1 MKYVNKETQYNEAIC
16 WGKHGDTI
24 LITDEGILTELL
36 PFFFKTKSY
45 ISFVR
50 QLNSYTFRKVSERN
64 KPCEYKN
71 PHFRKGEM
79 EKIHF
84 IERKKDKKRHER
96 KKEVLIKNEIND
108 YQAKTKRITKHI
120 NDLEDSIVQIQEANN
135 KIGIKMAEF
144 KYHFDNGMYSL
155 KKEATELLDRVN
167 QKCREQFN
175 NQSIFFPIDW
185 RDNSKMNQ
193 EERHLLVKGKEIFPN
208 LLSKVFKQYYE
219 QHNGQNYVLE
229 QTINFLREKS
239 VKGKANTKIEAFKKK
254 ASKCYLFCEDF
265 KEHKLIH
272 CSRTTTKQQSKFS
285 NPKRIK
291 KDFSFLFKR
300 KETNET
306 GFEYNLEKQDNYF

>member
-24 LITDEGILTELL
+24 LITDQGLLTELL

-71 PHFRKGEM
+71 PYFRKGEM

-96 KKEVLIKNEIND
+96 KKEILIKNEING
-108 YQAKTKRITKHI
+108 YQAKTKTIIKHI
-120 NDLEDSIVQIQEANN
+120 NDLEDSIVQIKEANN

-144 KYHFDNGMYSL
+144 KYHFDNGMYGL

-167 QKCREQFN
+167 QKYKEQFN
-175 NQSIFFPIDW
+175 NQSIFFSIDW
-185 RDNSKMNQ
+185 RDNFKVNQ
-193 EERHLLVKGKEIFPN
+193 EESYLWVKGKEIFPN
-208 LLSKVFKQYYE
+208 LLDKVFKQYYE
-219 QHNGQNYVLE
+219 QHDGQNYILE
-229 QTINFLREKS
+229 QTINFLREEGDKS
-239 VKGKANTKIEAFKKK
+239 KVNMKIEAFKHKN
-254 ASKCYLFCEDF
+254 SKCYLFCRDF
-265 KEHKLIH
+265 KEHKLVD

-285 NPKRIK
+285 NPGSIK
-291 KDFSFLFKR
+291 KDFSFLFKKR
-300 KETNET
+300 KTSET
-306 GFEYNLEKQDNYF
+306 GFEYNLEKRDSCF